1 MPGTN
6 LTREEAQQRAKLLTV
21 DSYEIDLDLS
31 GAVEGGTYRSVTTVR
46 FDSAESGVGSFID
59 LVAPAVQEVVLNG
72 DSLDPAEVFKDSRIE
87 LAGILEGRN
96 VLRVVADCA
105 YTNTGEGLHRFV
117 DPVDQQA
124 YLYTQFEVPDARRV
138 FASFEQ
144 PDLKATFQFTV
155 KAPSGWTVISNS
167 PTPEPKDDVWEFEP
181 TPRISTYVTAL
192 ILGPYHSV
200 HSVYEK
206 DGQSVPLG
214 IYCRPSLAEFLDSD
228 AIFEVTRQGFEWFQ
242 EKFDYAYPFK
252 KYDQLFVPEFNAG
265 AMENAGAVTIRD
277 QYVFRSKV
285 TDAAYEVRA
294 ETILHELAHMWFGD
308 LVTMEWW
315 NDLWLNES
323 FATYTSIACQSYAP
337 GSRWPHS
344 WTTFANS
351 MKTWAYR
358 QDQLPSTHPIM
369 AQINDLDDVLVNFDG
384 ITYAKGASV
393 LKQLVAYVGED
404 EFFRGVQAYF
414 KAHAYGNTQLSD
426 LLGALEE
433 TSGRDLGTWSQKW
446 LQTAGINVLRPEIET
461 DANGVITSFAIRQE
475 APALPAGAKGEPTLR
490 PHRIAVGLYDLDDS
504 AGGSGKLVR
513 GERIEL
519 DVDGELTEV
528 AELVGK
534 RRPAV
539 ILLNDDDLSYAKVRL
554 DEQSLAFVTEHL
566 GDFEASLPRALCWA
580 SAWDM
585 TRDAELAARDYLS
598 LVLSGIGKESDI
610 GVVQSLHRQVL
621 TAVELYA
628 DPNAREALLTRWTD
642 ATLAHL
648 RSSAGGSDHQLAWA
662 RAFAATAR
670 TPEQLDL
677 LEGLLDG
684 RESIEGLA
692 VDTELRWSFVQRL
705 AAVGRFDEAEIT
717 SEYERDRTAAGERHA
732 ATARAARP
740 TEEAKAEAWASVV
753 ESDKLPNAV
762 QEAVIGGFVQFGQ
775 RELLAPYTEKYFAAV
790 KGVWDSRSHEMAQQI
805 AVGLYPSV
813 QVSADTLAKTDEWLA
828 SAEPSAALRRLISES
843 RSGVERALRA
853 QARHGGVGGDALRR
867 GKMALPRARAR
878 KRRFRME
885 VSRSTGTAAPTGET
899 TSPAAVARSGP
910 RPHQGRGER
919 RSLLAFRF

>member
-6 LTREEAQQRAKLLTV
+6 LTREEAQQRASLLTV

-31 GAVEGGTYRSVTTVR
+31 GAQGGGTYRSVTTVR
-46 FDSAESGVGSFID
+46 FDVTGDGTSRPGGAETGEGAESFID
-59 LVAPAVQEVVLNG
+59 LVAPTVHEVTLNG
-72 DSLDPAEVFKDSRIE
+72 DALDPGEVFKDSRIA
-87 LAGILEGRN
+87 LPGLLPGRN

-117 DPVDQQA
+117 DPVDDQA

-138 FASFEQ
+138 FACFEQ

-155 KAPSGWTVISNS
+155 TAPEGWTVVSNS
-167 PTPEPKDDVWEFEP
+167 PTPEPQDNVWTFAP
-181 TPRISTYVTAL
+181 TPRLSTYVTAL
-192 ILGPYHSV
+192 IVGPYHSV

-206 DGQSVPLG
+206 DGQTVPLG
-214 IYCRPSLAEFLDSD
+214 IYCRPSLAEYLDSE
-228 AIFEVTRQGFEWFQ
+228 AIFDVTRQGFDWFQ
-242 EKFDYAYPFK
+242 QKFDYAYPFE

-323 FATYTSIACQSYAP
+323 FATYTSIACQAYAP
-337 GSRWPHS
+337 GSRWPHA

-369 AQINDLDDVLVNFDG
+369 AEIRDLDDVLVNFDG

-393 LKQLVAYVGED
+393 LKQLVAYVGMD

-414 KAHAYGNTQLSD
+414 KRHAYGNTRLSD

-433 TSGRDLGTWSQKW
+433 TSGRDLKTWSKKW
-446 LQTAGINVLRPEIET
+446 LETAGINVLRPQVET
-461 DANGVITSFAIRQE
+461 DAQGVITSFAVRQE
-475 APALPAGAKGEPTLR
+475 APPLPAGAKGEPTLR
-490 PHRIAVGLYDLDDS
+490 PHRIAIGLYNLD
-504 AGGSGKLVR
+504 GGTGKLVR
-513 GERIEL
+513 AERIEL
-519 DVDGELTEV
+519 DVDGELTAV
-528 AELVGK
+528 PQLAGT
-534 RRPAV
+534 RRPDV

-554 DEQSLAFVTEHL
+554 DEDSLAFVTGHL
-566 GDFEASLPRALCWA
+566 GDFEDSLPRALCWA

-585 TRDAELAARDYLS
+585 TRDGELATRDYLS

-610 GVVQSLHRQVL
+610 GVVQSLHRQVKL
-621 TAVELYA
+621 AIDLYA
-628 DPNAREALLTRWTD
+628 DPTAREALLTRWTD

-648 RSSAGGSDHQLAWA
+648 RAAEPGGDHQLAWA

-677 LEGLLDG
+677 LESLLDG
-684 RESIEGLA
+684 SRTLEGLA
-692 VDTELRWSFVQRL
+692 VDTELRWTFVERL
-705 AAVGRFDEAEIT
+705 AAVGRFDEAEI
-717 SEYERDRTAAGERHA
+717 SGEYERDRTAAGERHA

-740 TEEAKAEAWASVV
+740 TPEAKAEAWASVV

-762 QEAVIGGFVQFGQ
+762 QEAVIGGFVQTDQ
-775 RELLAPYTEKYFAAV
+775 RELLAVYTAKYFEAV
-790 KGVWDSRSHEMAQQI
+790 KDIWDSRSHEMAQQI
-805 AVGLYPSV
+805 VVGLYPSI
-813 QVSADTLAKTDEWLA
+813 QVSEDTLRRTDQWLA
-828 SAEPSAALRRLISES
+828 SAEPSPALRRLVSES
-843 RSGVERALRA
+843 RAGVERALRA
-853 QARHGGVGGDALRR
+853 QAADA
-867 GKMALPRARAR
+867 
-878 KRRFRME
+878 
-885 VSRSTGTAAPTGET
+885 AADQP
-899 TSPAAVARSGP
+899 
-910 RPHQGRGER
+910 
-919 RSLLAFRF
+919 

>member
-6 LTREEAQQRAKLLTV
+6 LTREEAQQRATLLTV

-31 GAVEGGTYRSVTTVR
+31 GAQEGGTYRSVTTVR
-46 FDSAESGVGSFID
+46 FDVAGSGAASFID
-59 LVAPAVQEVVLNG
+59 LVAPAVHEVTLNG
-72 DSLDPAEVFKDSRIE
+72 DALDPAEVFADSRIA
-87 LAGILEGRN
+87 LPGLLEGRN

-117 DPVDQQA
+117 DPVDEQA

-155 KAPSGWTVISNS
+155 KAPTGWTVISNS
-167 PTPEPKDDVWEFEP
+167 PTPEPKDDVWAFEP
-181 TPRISTYVTAL
+181 TPRISSYITAL
-192 ILGPYHSV
+192 IVGPYHSV

-285 TDAAYEVRA
+285 TDAAYETRA

-323 FATYTSIACQSYAP
+323 FATYTSIACQAYAP
-337 GSRWPHS
+337 ESRWPHS

-369 AQINDLDDVLVNFDG
+369 AEIRDLDDVLVNFDG

-393 LKQLVAYVGED
+393 LKQLVAYVGMD
-404 EFFRGVQAYF
+404 EFFAGVQAYF
-414 KAHAYGNTQLSD
+414 KRHAFGNTRLSD

-433 TSGRDLGTWSQKW
+433 TSGRDLSTWSQKW
-446 LQTAGINVLRPEIET
+446 LQTAGINILRPEVET
-461 DANGVITSFAIRQE
+461 DADGVVTSFAIRQE

-490 PHRIAVGLYDLDDS
+490 PHRIAIGLYELDDDT
-504 AGGSGKLVR
+504 GKLVR
-513 GERIEL
+513 EDRIEL
-519 DVDGELTEV
+519 DVDGELTAV
-528 AELVGK
+528 PQLTGR

-539 ILLNDDDLSYAKVRL
+539 FLLNDDDLSYAKVRL
-554 DEQSLAFVTEHL
+554 DEQSLRFVTEHL
-566 GDFEASLPRALCWA
+566 GDFESSLPRALCWA

-585 TRDAELAARDYLS
+585 TRDAELPTREYLS

-610 GVVQSLHRQVL
+610 GVVQSLHRQVKL
-621 TAVELYA
+621 AVELYA
-628 DPNAREALLTRWTD
+628 DPSTREALLTRWTD

-648 RSSAGGSDHQLAWA
+648 RAAAPASDHQLAWA

-677 LEGLLDG
+677 LDGLLDG
-684 RESIEGLA
+684 THTVEGLA
-692 VDTELRWSFVQRL
+692 VDTELRWAFVERL
-705 AAVGRFDEAEIT
+705 AAVGRFDETEIAG
-717 SEYERDRTAAGERHA
+717 EYERDRTAAGERHA

-740 TEEAKAEAWASVV
+740 TEEAKAEAWASVID
-753 ESDKLPNAV
+753 SDKLPNAV
-762 QEAVIGGFVQFGQ
+762 QEAVIGGFVQTDQ
-775 RELLAPYTEKYFAAV
+775 RELLAPYTDKYFEIL
-790 KGVWDSRSHEMAQQI
+790 KSVWDSRSHEIAQQI
-805 AVGLYPSV
+805 AIGLYPAL
-813 QVSADTLAKTDEWLA
+813 QVSQETLTKTDTWLA
-828 SAEPSAALRRLISES
+828 SAQPNAALARLVSES
-843 RSGVERALRA
+843 RAGVERALRA
-853 QARHGGVGGDALRR
+853 QAADA
-867 GKMALPRARAR
+867 
-878 KRRFRME
+878 
-885 VSRSTGTAAPTGET
+885 AA
-899 TSPAAVARSGP
+899 
-910 RPHQGRGER
+910 Q
-919 RSLLAFRF
+919 

>member
-31 GAVEGGTYRSVTTVR
+31 GAQEGGTYRSVTTVR
-46 FDSAESGVGSFID
+46 FDSAENGAESFID
-59 LVAPAVQEVVLNG
+59 LVAPAVHEVTLNG
-72 DSLDPAEVFKDSRIE
+72 DALDPAEVFKDSRIA
-87 LAGILEGRN
+87 LPGLLEGRN
-96 VLRVVADCA
+96 ILRVVADCA
-105 YTNTGEGLHRFV
+105 YTNSGEGLHRFV
-117 DPVDQQA
+117 DPVDEQA

-155 KAPSGWTVISNS
+155 KAPAGWTVISNS
-167 PTPEPKDDVWEFEP
+167 PTPEPEDDVWVFEP
-181 TPRISTYVTAL
+181 TPRISTYITAL
-192 ILGPYHSV
+192 IVGPYHSV

-206 DGQSVPLG
+206 DGRTVPLG
-214 IYCRPSLAEFLDSD
+214 IYCRPSLAEFLDAD
-228 AIFEVTRQGFEWFQ
+228 AIFEVTRQGFDWFQ
-242 EKFDYAYPFK
+242 EKFDYAYPFQ

-265 AMENAGAVTIRD
+265 AMENAGAVTFRD

-285 TDAAYEVRA
+285 TDASYEARA
-294 ETILHELAHMWFGD
+294 ATILHELAHMWFGD

-323 FATYTSIACQSYAP
+323 FATYAEAACMAYHP
-337 GSRWPHS
+337 ESRWPHS

-369 AQINDLDDVLVNFDG
+369 AEINDLDDVLVNFDG

-393 LKQLVAYVGED
+393 LKQLVAYVGMD
-404 EFFRGVQAYF
+404 AFFTGVQAYF
-414 KAHAYGNTQLSD
+414 KRHAFGNTRLSD

-433 TSGRDLGTWSQKW
+433 TSGRDLKTWSHLW
-446 LQTAGINVLRPEIET
+446 LETAGINVLRPEIET
-461 DANGVITSFAIRQE
+461 DADGVITSFAVRQE

-490 PHRIAVGLYDLDDS
+490 PHRIAIGLYDLD
-504 AGGSGKLVR
+504 GSGKLR
-513 GERIEL
+513 RAEDGRIEL
-519 DVDGELTEV
+519 DVDGELTAV
-528 AELVGK
+528 PQLSGR

-554 DEQSLAFVTEHL
+554 DEESLAFVTEHL
-566 GDFEASLPRALCWA
+566 GDFDSSLPRALCWA

-585 TRDAELAARDYLS
+585 TRDAELAARDYLA
-598 LVLSGIGKESDI
+598 LVLSGISKESDI
-610 GVVQSLHRQVL
+610 GVVQSLHRQVKL
-621 TAVELYA
+621 AIDLYA
-628 DPNAREALLTRWTD
+628 DPSAREALLTRWTD

-648 RSSAGGSDHQLAWA
+648 RSAEPGSDHQLAWA

-677 LEGLLDG
+677 LDALLDG
-684 RESIEGLA
+684 SQTVEGLA
-692 VDTELRWSFVQRL
+692 VDAELRWAFVERL
-705 AAVGRFDEAEIT
+705 ATVGRFDDAEIAG
-717 SEYERDRTAAGERHA
+717 ELERDRTAAGERHA

-740 TEEAKAEAWASVV
+740 TAEAKAEAWASVV

-762 QEAVIGGFVQFGQ
+762 QEAVIGGFVQTDQ
-775 RELLAPYTEKYFAAV
+775 RELLAPYAEKYFEAV
-790 KGVWDSRSHEMAQQI
+790 KDVWGSRSHEIAQQI
-805 AVGLYPSV
+805 VVGLYPAV
-813 QVSADTLAKTDEWLA
+813 QVSEETTRRTDAWLA
-828 SAEPSAALRRLISES
+828 AEEPTPALRRLVLES

-853 QARHGGVGGDALRR
+853 QAADA
-867 GKMALPRARAR
+867 AAARA
-878 KRRFRME
+878 
-885 VSRSTGTAAPTGET
+885 
-899 TSPAAVARSGP
+899 
-910 RPHQGRGER
+910 
-919 RSLLAFRF
+919 

>member
-31 GAVEGGTYRSVTTVR
+31 GAQEGGTYRSVTTVR
-46 FDSAESGVGSFID
+46 FDVAENGADSFID
-59 LVAPAVQEVVLNG
+59 LVAPTVHEVTLNG
-72 DSLDPAEVFKDSRIE
+72 DPLDAGEVFKDSRIA
-87 LAGILEGRN
+87 LPGLLQGPN
-96 VLRVVADCA
+96 VLRVVADCT

-155 KAPSGWTVISNS
+155 KAPEGWTVISNS
-167 PTPEPKDDVWEFEP
+167 PTPEPTDSVWVFEP

-192 ILGPYHSV
+192 IVGPYHSV

-206 DGQSVPLG
+206 DGHSVPLG
-214 IYCRPSLAEFLDSD
+214 IYCRPSLAEYLDSD
-228 AIFEVTRQGFEWFQ
+228 AIFEVTRQGFDWFQ

-285 TDAAYEVRA
+285 TNAAYETRA

-323 FATYTSIACQSYAP
+323 FATYTSIACQAYAP
-337 GSRWPHS
+337 ESRWPHS
-344 WTTFANS
+344 WTTFANQ

-369 AQINDLDDVLVNFDG
+369 AEIRDLDDVLVNFDG

-393 LKQLVAYVGED
+393 LKQLVAYVGMD
-404 EFFRGVQAYF
+404 EFFQGVQAYF
-414 KAHAYGNTQLSD
+414 KRHAFGNTRLSD

-433 TSGRDLGTWSQKW
+433 TSGRDLKTWSKQW
-446 LQTAGINVLRPEIET
+446 LETAGINILRPSIET
-461 DANGVITSFAIRQE
+461 DADGVITSFAIRQE
-475 APALPAGAKGEPTLR
+475 APALPTGAKGEPTLR
-490 PHRIAVGLYDLDDS
+490 PHRIAVGLYNLDAD
-504 AGGSGKLVR
+504 SGKLLR
-513 GERIEL
+513 SERIEL
-519 DVDGELTEV
+519 DVDGELTAV
-528 AELVGK
+528 PQLSGT
-534 RRPAV
+534 RRPDV
-539 ILLNDDDLSYAKVRL
+539 VLLNDDDLSYAKVRL
-554 DEQSLAFVTEHL
+554 DEESLAFVTEHL

-580 SAWDM
+580 SSWDM
-585 TRDAELAARDYLS
+585 TRDAELATRDYLS

-610 GVVQSLHRQVL
+610 GVVQSLQRQVKL
-621 TAVELYA
+621 AIELYA
-628 DPNAREALLTRWTD
+628 DPAAREALLTRWTD

-648 RSSAGGSDHQLAWA
+648 RAAEPGGDHQLAWA

-684 RESIEGLA
+684 SQSVEGLA
-692 VDTELRWSFVQRL
+692 VDTELRWVFVERL
-705 AAVGRFDEAEIT
+705 AAVGRFDETEIAG
-717 SEYERDRTAAGERHA
+717 EYERDKTAAGERHA

-740 TEEAKAEAWASVV
+740 TAEAKAEAWSSVI
-753 ESDKLPNAV
+753 ESDKLPNAL
-762 QEAVIGGFVQFGQ
+762 QEAVIGGFVQTDQ
-775 RELLAPYTEKYFAAV
+775 RELLAPYTDKFFEVV
-790 KGVWDSRSHEMAQQI
+790 KDIWDARSHEIAQQI
-805 AVGLYPSV
+805 AVGLYPSL
-813 QVSADTLAKTDEWLA
+813 QVSEETLSKTDTWLE
-828 SAEPSAALRRLISES
+828 SAEPNAALRRLVSES
-843 RSGVERALRA
+843 RSGVERALKA
-853 QARHGGVGGDALRR
+853 QAADA
-867 GKMALPRARAR
+867 
-878 KRRFRME
+878 
-885 VSRSTGTAAPTGET
+885 AAE
-899 TSPAAVARSGP
+899 
-910 RPHQGRGER
+910 Q
-919 RSLLAFRF
+919 

>member
-31 GAVEGGTYRSVTTVR
+31 GAQEGGTYRSVTTVR
-46 FDSAESGVGSFID
+46 FDVSESGAESFID
-59 LVAPAVQEVVLNG
+59 LVAPAALEVTLNG
-72 DSLDPAEVFKDSRIE
+72 DALDPAEVFKDSRIA
-87 LAGILEGRN
+87 LPGLLEGPN

-144 PDLKATFQFTV
+144 PDLKATFRFTV
-155 KAPSGWTVISNS
+155 KAPTGWTVISNS

-181 TPRISTYVTAL
+181 TPRISTYITAL
-192 ILGPYHSV
+192 IVGPYHSV

-228 AIFEVTRQGFEWFQ
+228 AIFEVTRQGFDWFQ
-242 EKFDYAYPFK
+242 EKFDYAYPFE

-285 TDAAYEVRA
+285 TDAAYETRA

-323 FATYTSIACQSYAP
+323 FATYTSIACQADAA

-369 AQINDLDDVLVNFDG
+369 AEINDLDDVLVNFDG

-393 LKQLVAYVGED
+393 LKQLVAYVGQD
-404 EFFRGVQAYF
+404 AFFQGVQAYF
-414 KAHAYGNTQLSD
+414 KRHAFGNTRLSD

-433 TSGRDLGTWSQKW
+433 TSGRDLKSWSKAW
-446 LQTAGINVLRPEIET
+446 LETAGINVLRPEIAV
-461 DANGVITSFAIRQE
+461 DADGVITSFAVRQE

-490 PHRIAVGLYDLDDS
+490 PHRIAVGLYELDDET
-504 AGGSGKLVR
+504 GKLVR
-513 GERIEL
+513 DERIEL
-519 DVDGELTEV
+519 DIDGELTAV
-528 AELVGK
+528 PSLVGK

-539 ILLNDDDLSYAKVRL
+539 FLLNDDDLSYAKVRL
-554 DEQSLAFVTEHL
+554 DAESLAFVTEHL
-566 GDFEASLPRALCWA
+566 GDFESSLPRALCWA

-585 TRDAELAARDYLS
+585 TRDAELATSDYLS

-610 GVVQSLHRQVL
+610 GVVQSLQRQVKL
-621 TAVELYA
+621 ALELYA
-628 DPNAREALLTRWTD
+628 APAKRPSLLARWTE
-642 ATLAHL
+642 ATLEHL
-648 RSSAGGSDHQLAWA
+648 RAAAPGGDHQLAWA

-670 TPEQLDL
+670 TDEQLAL

-684 RESIEGLA
+684 SSTIEGLA
-692 VDTELRWSFVQRL
+692 VDTELRWAFVQRL
-705 AAVGRFDEAEIT
+705 ASVGRFDEAEIDA
-717 SEYERDRTAAGERHA
+717 EYARDKTAAGERHA
-732 ATARAARP
+732 LTARASRP
-740 TEEAKAEAWASVV
+740 TAAAKEAAWASVID
-753 ESDKLPNAV
+753 SADLPNAL
-762 QEAVIGGFVQFGQ
+762 QEAVIGGFVQTDQ
-775 RELLAPYTEKYFAAV
+775 RELLAPYTEKYFAVV
-790 KGVWDSRSHEMAQQI
+790 KSIWETRSHEIAQQV
-805 AVGLYPSV
+805 AVGLYPSI
-813 QVSADTLAKTDEWLA
+813 QVSQETLDATDAWLS
-828 SAEPSAALRRLISES
+828 SAEPNAALRRLVSES
-843 RSGVERALRA
+843 RSGVERALKA
-853 QARHGGVGGDALRR
+853 QAADA
-867 GKMALPRARAR
+867 
-878 KRRFRME
+878 
-885 VSRSTGTAAPTGET
+885 
-899 TSPAAVARSGP
+899 
-910 RPHQGRGER
+910 
-919 RSLLAFRF
+919 

>member
-31 GAVEGGTYRSVTTVR
+31 GAQEGGTYRSVTTVR
-46 FDSAESGVGSFID
+46 FDVAEGGADSFID
-59 LVAPAVQEVVLNG
+59 LVAPTVHEVTLNG
-72 DSLDPAEVFKDSRIE
+72 DALDAAEVFADSRIA
-87 LAGILEGRN
+87 LPGLLQGRN

-155 KAPSGWTVISNS
+155 QAPEGWTVISNS
-167 PTPEPKDDVWEFEP
+167 PTPEPKDNVWSFEP
-181 TPRISTYVTAL
+181 TPRISTYITAL
-192 ILGPYHSV
+192 IVGPYHSV

-285 TDAAYEVRA
+285 TDAAYLGRA

-323 FATYTSIACQSYAP
+323 FATYTSIACQAHAP
-337 GSRWPHS
+337 GTRWPQA
-344 WTTFANS
+344 WTTFANQ

-369 AQINDLDDVLVNFDG
+369 AEIRDLDDVLVNFDG

-393 LKQLVAYVGED
+393 LKQLVAYVGMN
-404 EFFRGVQAYF
+404 EFFKGVQAYF
-414 KAHAYGNTQLSD
+414 KRHAFGNTRLTD

-433 TSGRDLGTWSQKW
+433 TSGRDLKTWSKLW
-446 LQTAGINVLRPEIET
+446 LQTAGINILRPEIVT
-461 DANGVITSFAIRQE
+461 DADGVITSFAIRQE
-475 APALPAGAKGEPTLR
+475 APALPAGAQGEPTLR
-490 PHRIAVGLYDLDDS
+490 PHRIAVGLYNLDET
-504 AGGSGKLVR
+504 SGKLLR
-513 GERIEL
+513 SERIEL
-519 DVDGELTEV
+519 DVDGELTAV
-528 AELVGK
+528 QQLVGT
-534 RRPAV
+534 RRPDV
-539 ILLNDDDLSYAKVRL
+539 VLLNDDDLSYAKVRL

-566 GDFEASLPRALCWA
+566 GDFEESLPRALCWA
-580 SAWDM
+580 SSWDM
-585 TRDAELAARDYLS
+585 TRDAELATRDYLS

-610 GVVQSLHRQVL
+610 GVVQSLQRQVKL
-621 TAVELYA
+621 AIELYA
-628 DPNAREALLTRWTD
+628 APATREALLTRWTD

-648 RSSAGGSDHQLAWA
+648 RAAEPGSDHQLAWA
-662 RAFAATAR
+662 RAFAAAAR

-677 LEGLLDG
+677 LDALLDG
-684 RESIEGLA
+684 SQTIEGLA
-692 VDTELRWSFVQRL
+692 VDTELRWAFVQRL
-705 AAVGRFDEAEIT
+705 AAVGRFDETEIAG
-717 SEYERDRTAAGERHA
+717 EYERDRTAAGERHA
-732 ATARAARP
+732 ATARAGRP
-740 TEEAKAEAWASVV
+740 TAEAKAEAWASVV

-762 QEAVIGGFVQFGQ
+762 QEAVIGGFVQTDQ
-775 RELLAPYTEKYFAAV
+775 RELVAAYTDKYFEVV
-790 KGVWDSRSHEMAQQI
+790 KDVWDSRSHEIAQQI
-805 AVGLYPSV
+805 AVGLYPALQISEE
-813 QVSADTLAKTDEWLA
+813 TLRKTDDWL
-828 SAEPSAALRRLISES
+828 SAAQPNAALRRLVSES
-843 RSGVERALRA
+843 RAGVERALRA
-853 QARHGGVGGDALRR
+853 QEADA
-867 GKMALPRARAR
+867 
-878 KRRFRME
+878 
-885 VSRSTGTAAPTGET
+885 AAE
-899 TSPAAVARSGP
+899 
-910 RPHQGRGER
+910 
-919 RSLLAFRF
+919 

>member
-31 GAVEGGTYRSVTTVR
+31 GAQEGGTFRSVTTVR
-46 FDSAESGVGSFID
+46 FDVALTGMDSFID
-59 LVAPAVQEVVLNG
+59 LVAPTVHEVTLNG
-72 DSLDPAEVFKDSRIE
+72 DALDPDEVFKDSRIA
-87 LAGILEGRN
+87 LPGLLDGRN
-96 VLRVVADCA
+96 ILRVVADCA

-155 KAPSGWTVISNS
+155 KAPTGWTVISNS
-167 PTPEPKDDVWEFEP
+167 PTPEPKDDTWVFEP
-181 TPRISTYVTAL
+181 TPRISTYITAL
-192 ILGPYHSV
+192 IVGPYHSV

-206 DGQSVPLG
+206 DGQTVPLG
-214 IYCRPSLAEFLDSD
+214 IYCRPSLAEYLDSD
-228 AIFEVTRQGFEWFQ
+228 AIFEVTRLGFDWFQ

-265 AMENAGAVTIRD
+265 AMENAGAVTFRD

-285 TDAAYEVRA
+285 TDAAYEMRA

-323 FATYTSIACQSYAP
+323 FATYTSIACLAYAP
-337 GSRWPHS
+337 ESRWPHS
-344 WTTFANS
+344 WTTFANQ

-369 AQINDLDDVLVNFDG
+369 AEIRDLDDVLVNFDG

-393 LKQLVAYVGED
+393 LKQLVAYVGID

-414 KAHAYGNTQLSD
+414 KTHAYGNTRLSD

-433 TSGRDLGTWSQKW
+433 TSGRDLKNWSENW
-446 LQTAGINVLRPEIET
+446 LQTAGINILRPEIET

-490 PHRIAVGLYDLDDS
+490 PHRIAIGLYDLDGS
-504 AGGSGKLVR
+504 EGAGGKLLR
-513 GERIEL
+513 DPEGGRIEL
-519 DVDGELTEV
+519 DVDGELTAV
-528 AELVGK
+528 PELVGK
-534 RRPAV
+534 RRPDV
-539 ILLNDDDLSYAKVRL
+539 VLLNDDDLSYAKVRL

-610 GVVQSLHRQVL
+610 GVVQSLHRQVKPAL
-621 TAVELYA
+621 DLYA
-628 DPNAREALLTRWTD
+628 DPAWRETGLTRWTV
-642 ATLAHL
+642 ATLEHL
-648 RSSAGGSDHQLAWA
+648 RAAEPGSDHQLAWA

-677 LEGLLDG
+677 LEGLLSG
-684 RESIEGLA
+684 SETIEGLA
-692 VDTELRWSFVQRL
+692 VDTELRWTFVQRL
-705 AAVGRFDEAEIT
+705 AATGRFDEAEIT
-717 SEYERDRTAAGERHA
+717 AEYERDKTAAGERHA

-740 TEEAKAEAWASVV
+740 TEAAKAEAWASVV

-762 QEAVIGGFVQFGQ
+762 QEAVISGFVQTDQ
-775 RELLAPYTEKYFAAV
+775 RELLAPYTEKFFAAV
-790 KGVWDSRSHEMAQQI
+790 KDVWESRSHEMAQQI

-813 QVSADTLAKTDEWLA
+813 QVSQDTLDRTDAWLA
-828 SAEPSAALRRLISES
+828 SAEPNAALRRLVSES
-843 RSGVERALRA
+843 RSGVERALKA
-853 QARHGGVGGDALRR
+853 QAADA
-867 GKMALPRARAR
+867 ASSH
-878 KRRFRME
+878 E
-885 VSRSTGTAAPTGET
+885 
-899 TSPAAVARSGP
+899 
-910 RPHQGRGER
+910 
-919 RSLLAFRF
+919 